1 MMHFK
6 SIRLKFIVSITLFA
20 LTIVFL
26 IQIAN
31 LFLIQRSFSKLVPAT
46 METSLLNAHEQ
57 IQTKLKENFSA
68 LETISNM
75 PFIKDTSLSLE
86 ERAAGLSSFVKAN
99 EDKGYQACAI
109 TDTAGRAVLSSGA
122 KLDVS
127 TDSYYQEA
135 AQEKKVVSD
144 PFISRATGNLLIV
157 YAVPYYDINGN
168 FAGVITLDTDA
179 LYLSRNFSVQSL
191 GENIEVFAIT
201 QDGTTVVSTDLDM
214 VQSQLNDFNE
224 VKNDSSLEGLVE
236 SEKKMVQGL
245 SGKGEH
251 VYHKTRE
258 LIHYMPVKGT
268 SWSVAVTQPKNE
280 AYQTVNA
287 IKLNGLSVLGV
298 IIVLSIIAGTF
309 MSKSISR
316 PIVQLADA
324 ANNLARGD
332 VDVNILIKEQDE
344 TGILA
349 DAFHKM
355 IQNVREQADAIN
367 RIAQGD
373 YTISLPIRGDK
384 DIVNQ
389 EINHMVKNY
398 NQLMGELRTV
408 AEQVSCGASQVA
420 GGAQL
425 LASGSSQ
432 QSASMENLSITI
444 NEINKQADSNTKLA
458 ADAMNDVNN
467 AGRLVKESTMSMQDT
482 AEAMT
487 DIEAGSKQIAKVI
500 KVIDD
505 IAFQT
510 NILALNAAV
519 EAARAGQQGKGFAVV
534 ADEVRSLAG
543 KSAEAA
549 QETAQLIE
557 NSIQRVSR
565 GVEVAR
571 RAAEEIET
579 AGAITEGEG
588 VIMQKISTASEQQ
601 SLAITN
607 INQSIL
613 EITEVVQTNSAT
625 AQESA
630 ASAEELS
637 AQSSMLHNIVGR
649 FKLLDS
655 EPSSYENDLQTCKED
670 EDKTSPLGK
679 Y

>member
-6 SIRLKFIVSITLFA
+6 SIRIKFIANIILVA
-20 LTIVFL
+20 LISVLL
-26 IQIAN
+26 IQTAN
-31 LFLIQRSFSKLVPAT
+31 LLLLQRSFSKLIPAT

-57 IQTKLKENFSA
+57 IQIKLKENFSA
-68 LETISNM
+68 LEAISNM
-75 PFIKDTSLSLE
+75 PMIKDTSLSLE
-86 ERAAGLSSFVKAN
+86 ERAASLSSFVEAN

-109 TDTAGRAVLSSGA
+109 TDITGRAVLSSGV

-127 TDSYYQEA
+127 ADSYYQEA
-135 AQEKKVVSD
+135 AQGKKIVSD
-144 PFISRATGNLLIV
+144 PFISRATGNLLTV
-157 YAVPYYDINGN
+157 YAVPYYDNAGN

-201 QDGTTVVSTDLDM
+201 QDGTTVVSTNLDM
-214 VQSQLNDFNE
+214 VQNQLNDFNE
-224 VKNDSSLEGLVE
+224 VKNDASLKGLVE
-236 SEKKMVQGL
+236 SEKKMIQGL

-251 VYHKTRE
+251 VYHKIRE
-258 LIHYMPVKGT
+258 LIHYMPVEGT

-287 IKLNGLSVLGV
+287 IKINGLIVLGIV
-298 IIVLSIIAGTF
+298 TVLSIIAGTLL
-309 MSKSISR
+309 SKSISR

-324 ANNLARGD
+324 ANSLARGD
-332 VDVNILIKEQDE
+332 VDVNLLIKSQDE
-344 TGILA
+344 TGVLA
-349 DAFHKM
+349 EAFHKM
-355 IQNVREQADAIN
+355 IQNVRKQAEAIKC
-367 RIAQGD
+367 IAQGD
-373 YTISLPIRGDK
+373 YTVSLPIRGSK
-384 DIVNQ
+384 DIVNR
-389 EINHMVKNY
+389 EINQLVKNY

-444 NEINKQADSNTKLA
+444 NEINAHADSNTKLA
-458 ADAMNDVNN
+458 TDAMNDANN
-467 AGRLVKESTMSMQDT
+467 AGRLVKESMISMQST
-482 AEAMT
+482 AKAMT
-487 DIEAGSKQIAKVI
+487 DIETSSKQIAKVI

-510 NILALNAAV
+510 NLLALNAAV

-534 ADEVRSLAG
+534 AEEVRSLAG

-549 QETAQLIE
+549 RETAQLIE
-557 NSIQRVSR
+557 NSIQGVSR

-571 RAAEEIET
+571 RAVEEIET
-579 AGAITEGEG
+579 AGAITEGDG
-588 VIMQKISTASEQQ
+588 VIMQKICTASEQQ
-601 SLAITN
+601 HLEITE
-607 INQSIL
+607 ITQSIV

-637 AQSSMLHNIVGR
+637 AQSTRLNDIVDR
-649 FKLLDS
+649 FKL
-655 EPSSYENDLQTCKED
+655 QAWKED
-670 EDKTSPLGK
+670 VEKASPPEK